1 MKKLFYLSSGSSKWG
16 SGHLRRSD
24 ELINVLRNKG
34 INVNTIAVVPDN
46 DEMKRLSSFVNVYD
60 RYVQSLNEIGGVDA
74 EGIVVDVHTDFQYT
88 IFPWIQSQRCSVVAL
103 DWYYDTGKNIIAMAN
118 LRGGAEALK
127 YAIVRKEF
135 HEAYKRRLRPNS
147 GPEYDAVVMMGGGDK
162 RGYLPKVLK
171 LFTEDECFS
180 NRIIII
186 VLGPMVEGKLTELVG
201 HSMETISIL
210 RDPDNIADI
219 MANATVGITN
229 GGTSLMEFT
238 MLGIPTL
245 LFPQSEEEDDF
256 IKSFLETGCSIM
268 GTLKPREFAIQIM
281 ELWENEMLR
290 KTMSERA
297 IRLIDG
303 HGVERISDLILK
315 SLFLDNK

>member
-135 HEAYKRRLRPNS
+135 HEAYKRRLISNS
-147 GPEYDAVVMMGGGDK
+147 EPEYDAVVVVGGGDK
-162 RGYLPKVLK
+162 RKHLDRIFSI
-171 LFTEDECFS
+171 FTKEGVFS
-180 NRIIII
+180 NKTIAI
-186 VLGPMVEGKLTELVG
+186 VLGPLVDGKIARLSGQSLG
-201 HSMETISIL
+201 TITIL
-210 RDPDNIADI
+210 KTPDNIADI
-219 MANATVGITN
+219 MSNASVGVTN
-229 GGTSLMEFT
+229 GGTSLMEFA
-238 MLGIPTL
+238 MLGIPTII
-245 LFPQSEEEDDF
+245 FPQSEEETNF
-256 IKSFLETGCSIM
+256 IKPFLKGKCSVL
-268 GTLKPREFAIQIM
+268 GSLQQKEFTQQIIS
-281 ELWENEMLR
+281 LWKDKKLR
-290 KTMSERA
+290 KKMSEQARQ
-297 IRLIDG
+297 LIDG
-303 HGVERISDLILK
+303 HGTERIAEIICNTFYK
-315 SLFLDNK
+315 R